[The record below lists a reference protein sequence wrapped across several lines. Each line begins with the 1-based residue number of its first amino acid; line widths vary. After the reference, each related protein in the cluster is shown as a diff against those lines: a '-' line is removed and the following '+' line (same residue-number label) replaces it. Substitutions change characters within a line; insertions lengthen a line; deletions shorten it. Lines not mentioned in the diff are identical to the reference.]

1 MSEKDAMIEQVKI
14 HLEVQIAEADEM
26 IKRANEIHSRAKS
39 LAGLIYSALNDAGH
53 HGLADYINGE
63 IKNAK

>member
-1 MSEKDAMIEQVKI
+1 MSEKDTMIEQVKI
-14 HLEVQIAEADEM
+14 QLAIQISEADEM
-26 IKRANEIHSRAKS
+26 IKRANEMHSRAKS

-63 IKNAK
+63 IRNAK